1 MIPLKRAILDYLLL
15 TCHLWAIMA
24 ELILLDSL
32 LKEIPIVYI
41 FYTIHRRIMFFDS
54 FFMYGRLGNDW
65 KHIWIDGYMNIWMY
79 IIYNIKRD

>member
-41 FYTIHRRIMFFDS
+41 FYNIHRRIMFFDLNLKNGGGKS
-54 FFMYGRLGNDW
+54 CFTPKVVIFT
-65 KHIWIDGYMNIWMY
+65 
-79 IIYNIKRD
+79 